1 LKVVIFAGG
10 LGTRLT
16 EETQLKPKPLVEA
29 CGKPLLW
36 HIMQNYSSYGF
47 KEFVILVGYKG
58 DMIREYFANFWM
70 YKSDITFNLLSSDS
84 HVHET
89 RGMPWKVSIV
99 ETGINTSTGSRL
111 AKIKNIINEDFLLTY
126 GDGIADIDL
135 KALLNFHSTSGRLA
149 TMSTTRAVSRFGLV
163 EIDESGLVQRFQEK
177 PKINDWINIG
187 YFVFEDKIFDYLDE
201 DSILEQGPLRRL
213 AEENQ
218 LGGYRHE
225 GFWQPMD
232 TQREAWLLNS
242 LWSSNDAPWKIW

>member
-1 LKVVIFAGG
+1 MKVVIFAGG
-10 LGTRLT
+10 LGSRLT

-36 HIMQNYSSYGF
+36 HIMQNYSNYGF

-111 AKIKNIINEDFLLTY
+111 AKIKNMINEDFLLTY
-126 GDGIADIDL
+126 GDGIANVDISKLIDFHYTNSSLVTLTAVQPPAKFGAL
-135 KALLNFHSTSGRLA
+135 KLNEHLVTS
-149 TMSTTRAVSRFGLV
+149 
-163 EIDESGLVQRFQEK
+163 FQEK
-177 PKINDWINIG
+177 VDNLESWVNG
-187 YFVFEDKIFDYLDE
+187 GFFVVNKDIFDVIPEFDNSFESDVLP
-201 DSILEQGPLRRL
+201 IL
-213 AEENQ
+213 AAKNQ
-218 LGGYRHE
+218 LSAFKHS
-225 GFWQPMD
+225 GFWQPVD
-232 TQREAWLLNS
+232 TIRDLTKLE
-242 LWSSNDAPWKIW
+242 DAINLGLIKWT

>member
-126 GDGIADIDL
+126 GDGIADVDISKLIDFHYTNSSLVTLTAVQPPAKFGAL
-135 KALLNFHSTSGRLA
+135 KLNGH
-149 TMSTTRAVSRFGLV
+149 LV
-163 EIDESGLVQRFQEK
+163 ASFQEK
-177 PKINDWINIG
+177 MDNLESWVNG
-187 YFVFEDKIFDYLDE
+187 GFFVVNKDIFDIIPEFDNSFESDVLP
-201 DSILEQGPLRRL
+201 IL
-213 AEENQ
+213 AAKNQ
-218 LGGYRHE
+218 LSAFKHL
-225 GFWQPMD
+225 GFWQPVD
-232 TQREAWLLNS
+232 TVRDLTKLE
-242 LWSSNDAPWKIW
+242 DAINLGLIKWT

>member
-1 LKVVIFAGG
+1 MKVVIFAGG
-10 LGTRLT
+10 LGSRLT

-36 HIMQNYSSYGF
+36 HIMQNYSNYGF

-111 AKIKNIINEDFLLTY
+111 AKIKNMINEDFLLTY
-126 GDGIADIDL
+126 GDGIANVDISKLIDFHYTNSSLVTLTAVQPPAKFGAL
-135 KALLNFHSTSGRLA
+135 KLNEHLVTS
-149 TMSTTRAVSRFGLV
+149 
-163 EIDESGLVQRFQEK
+163 FQEK
-177 PKINDWINIG
+177 MDNLESWVNG
-187 YFVFEDKIFDYLDE
+187 GFFVVNKDIFDIIPEFDNSFESDVLP
-201 DSILEQGPLRRL
+201 IL
-213 AEENQ
+213 AAKNQ
-218 LGGYRHE
+218 LSAFKHS
-225 GFWQPMD
+225 GFWQPVD
-232 TQREAWLLNS
+232 TIRDLTKLE
-242 LWSSNDAPWKIW
+242 DAINLGLIKWT

>member
-1 LKVVIFAGG
+1 MKVVIFAGG
-10 LGTRLT
+10 LGSRLT

-36 HIMQNYSSYGF
+36 HIMQNYSNYGF

-111 AKIKNIINEDFLLTY
+111 AKIKNMINEDFLLTY
-126 GDGIADIDL
+126 GDGIANVDISKLIDFHYTNSSLVTLTAVQPPAKFGAL
-135 KALLNFHSTSGRLA
+135 KLNEHLVTS
-149 TMSTTRAVSRFGLV
+149 
-163 EIDESGLVQRFQEK
+163 FQEK
-177 PKINDWINIG
+177 MDNLESWVNG
-187 YFVFEDKIFDYLDE
+187 GFFVVNKDIFDIIPEFDNSFESDVLP
-201 DSILEQGPLRRL
+201 IL
-213 AEENQ
+213 AAKNQ
-218 LGGYRHE
+218 LSAFKHS
-225 GFWQPMD
+225 GFWQPVD
-232 TQREAWLLNS
+232 TIRDLQRLEEAIDRGEL
-242 LWSSNDAPWKIW
+242 PWV